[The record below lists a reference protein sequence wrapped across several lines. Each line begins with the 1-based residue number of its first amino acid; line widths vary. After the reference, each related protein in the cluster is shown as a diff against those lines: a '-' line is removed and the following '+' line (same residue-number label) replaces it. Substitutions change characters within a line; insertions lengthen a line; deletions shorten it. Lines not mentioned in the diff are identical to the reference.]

1 MSIKEQLMADIKSAM
16 KNKESDKLATLRFLH
31 SAIKNKEIE
40 VRPKELTEDDVLSVI
55 KKMVKQRKDSI
66 EQYER
71 AGRQDLADKEKAELV
86 FMNTYLPEQLS
97 EEKVLSIVKE
107 TITELGAKDMKDMG
121 KVMQAVLTK
130 TGGAADNKVV
140 SQLVKQSLN

>member
-130 TGGAADNKVV
+130 TGGAADNKIV